1 MTDESGVLLRRL
13 RKGAGLTQEQL
24 AERSTV
30 SVRTIRR
37 LETGRSTDHRLRTLH
52 LLADALEVG
61 TEERR
66 RLTDT
71 LDRAQ
76 QESPAPP
83 GPPAPP
89 APPAP
94 PGPAPTG
101 PVDPPAGGL
110 ADAAAS
116 LAREVRRRWQREEG
130 HRRVHDP
137 FRSPFDG
144 GRLRPS

>member
-1 MTDESGVLLRRL
+1 MTDELGALLRRL
-13 RKGAGLTQEQL
+13 RKRLRLTQEQL

-66 RLTDT
+66 QLTDT

-76 QESPAPP
+76 EGAVVEAPEPAPIAP
-83 GPPAPP
+83 DAATAPADP
-89 APPAP
+89 A
-94 PGPAPTG
+94 
-101 PVDPPAGGL
+101 AGGL

-116 LAREVRRRWQREEG
+116 LASEVRRRWQREEG

-137 FRSPFDG
+137 FPLPVRCPRF
-144 GRLRPS
+144 RPS